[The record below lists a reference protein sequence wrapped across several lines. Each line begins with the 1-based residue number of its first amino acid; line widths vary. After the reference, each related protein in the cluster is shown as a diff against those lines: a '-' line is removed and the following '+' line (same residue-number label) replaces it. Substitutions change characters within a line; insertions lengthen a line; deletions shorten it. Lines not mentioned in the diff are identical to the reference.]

1 MAERVGFKALN
12 AEPCNGLYG
21 LIQVLETEQLCRFQS
36 PLDLID
42 LVRELIRPENVA
54 QQSKM

>member
-1 MAERVGFKALN
+1 MGFKALN